1 MESTYSAGTRFAFRS
16 HFQTVGWLTSHKRAK
31 AVCEPN
37 RSAANV
43 SASRGETFSI
53 TTLNNVGYWR
63 VNPQSSL
70 RCDNS
75 GYRLPQMIRGDR
87 VLELMTELD
96 LSQAE
101 LARRVGVSQPTI
113 FKLIHENKTGSKHLH
128 QVARELKTSAA
139 YLTGEVD
146 NPQADAQ
153 PIPVNDVQDVDTD
166 EVEIDSID
174 LSYGMGGTFLDSDSI
189 EVEKI
194 KFSRSWLRQFTNSPP
209 NVLFSTR
216 GAGDSMMP
224 TIHDRDVVIV
234 DRSQNSVDMGD
245 KVWAVVFGGVAMI
258 KRLRPMPDGT
268 VKISSDNQLVRD
280 ELATDGDLFIVGR
293 VIAKVSSL

>member
-1 MESTYSAGTRFAFRS
+1 MTVTAERLSEAMQGQGIDQSA
-16 HFQTVGWLTSHKRAK
+16 L
-31 AVCEPN
+31 
-37 RSAANV
+37 
-43 SASRGETFSI
+43 
-53 TTLNNVGYWR
+53 
-63 VNPQSSL
+63 
-70 RCDNS
+70 
-75 GYRLPQMIRGDR
+75 
-87 VLELMTELD
+87 
-96 LSQAE
+96 
-101 LARRVGVSQPTI
+101 
-113 FKLIHENKTGSKHLH
+113 
-128 QVARELKTSAA
+128 ARELGVTQGAISKIVLGKTANSRLMPRIATHLGVSLA
-139 YLTGEVD
+139 WLLGMSDDRGGSERSPTRAD
-146 NPQADAQ
+146 NDDA
-153 PIPVNDVQDVDTD
+153 D

-174 LSYGMGGTFLDSDSI
+174 LSYGMGGTFLDSDTI